1 MPSLTHDQAVALQAK
16 RQRHG
21 ARNPRKSIIAIQ
33 RLLMKDIENVKTS
46 ADVRAKCALAYE
58 KLEDRLRILNNKP
71 LPTKGTTPKAKVPR
85 GPAPLSLPMPIVES
99 EAKIPSDDRSEAT
112 G

>member
-1 MPSLTHDQAVALQAK
+1 MRKLSSDDAKAMSALRKTH
-16 RQRHG
+16 G
-21 ARNPRKSIIAIQ
+21 PRNPRKTIIGIQ
-33 RLLMKDIENVKTS
+33 RLILKDIENPKTS
-46 ADVRAKCALAYE
+46 ADVRARCVLAYD

-71 LPTKGTTPKAKVPR
+71 LPSRAATPKVKAAR
-85 GPAPLSLPMPIVES
+85 GPAPLSLPIPITES